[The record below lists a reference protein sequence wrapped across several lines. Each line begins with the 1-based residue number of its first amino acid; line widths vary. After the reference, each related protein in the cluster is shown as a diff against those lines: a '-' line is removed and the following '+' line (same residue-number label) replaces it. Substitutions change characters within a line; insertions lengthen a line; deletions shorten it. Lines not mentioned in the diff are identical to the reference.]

1 MAVPTVTTQGWIL
14 ALFIR
19 DDNTRF
25 LLGSGAYEFKED
37 QQHFAANTYMNDVVE
52 IQGNDGELLAGQVR
66 RASVQ
71 SFDGYVGDATTS
83 KADVENYRRQFFAFF
98 QKNHLYTVV
107 YVMCNGSAIQ
117 RRRGYIVDAP
127 EVKELWQ
134 YQPEY
139 HIALNFEDVNYYT
152 YAEDENGNE
161 IFSNYAN
168 IGSAAQ
174 DNGGLIWDSLGIVW
188 DSLGATWEA
197 GGGSTVTTVTNNSIA
212 NVAPTITITGLA
224 ENPTIA
230 NLTTNQTLNYGGNVT
245 PTQTLVIDIAKK
257 TAKLNG
263 ANVTQRV
270 TGDWPTLAPGNNRL
284 TYTTDN
290 PTAPDA
296 TIEWQEVVG

>member
-1 MAVPTVTTQGWIL
+1 MQKYDI
-14 ALFIR
+14 I
-19 DDNTRF
+19 
-25 LLGSGAYEFKED
+25 
-37 QQHFAANTYMNDVVE
+37 
-52 IQGNDGELLAGQVR
+52 ILAGQSNAVGFGCGD
-66 RASVQ
+66 SEYKLKYLDHIVQ
-71 SFDGYVGDATTS
+71 
-83 KADVENYRRQFFAFF
+83 
-98 QKNHLYTVV
+98 LYDDQP
-107 YVMCNGSAIQ
+107 CC
-117 RRRGYIVDAP
+117 
-127 EVKELWQ
+127 
-134 YQPEY
+134 YQQ
-139 HIALNFEDVNYYT
+139 
-152 YAEDENGNE
+152 DENGNE
-161 IFSNYAN
+161 IFSNYAT

-224 ENPTIA
+224 ENPSFT
-230 NLTTNQTLNYGGNVT
+230 NLTTNQTLNYGGNIT
-245 PTQTLVIDIAKK
+245 TTQTLVIDVAKK

-263 ANVTQRV
+263 ANVTQLV

>member
-83 KADVENYRRQFFAFF
+83 KTDVENYRRQFFAFF

-161 IFSNYAN
+161 IFSNYAT

-197 GGGSTVTTVTNNSIA
+197 GGGSTVTTATNNSIA

-224 ENPTIA
+224 QNPSFT

-245 PTQTLVIDIAKK
+245 TTQTLVIDVAKK

-263 ANVTQRV
+263 ANVTQLV